1 MPQRGIWKP
10 CCEHDAHNKFKFGNP
25 KIKFKNPKIAQD
37 KNKIIRPVRTVS
49 VQYPF
54 GRWGVLAYQLSSTC
68 CWRCPGR
75 GRAPHGRFVARS
87 AAADAARAPA
97 FAEQLCSP
105 SAAAGWGVSLP
116 ARHDSRWKTLLQ
128 LPTDNR
134 DGCASYQLPSDA
146 ATSVHGAVVVV
157 DRGNCS
163 FVAKAQKAQAA
174 GAKGLIVRGTKRAV
188 YEAVMSHNATNVS
201 SVASGN
207 AAGTASVANLAVV
220 AKPVFEYD
228 CSRGEAFVDQLAT
241 PVWQTDAEECSGDHR
256 CASRSCVLTGHTEL
270 QESGKK
276 HQVCCMW
283 DTFVLMGATNRSVTK
298 ELAIPVVYVT
308 VANGQKLQ
316 KAMDKYPTSLV
327 ARTYRR
333 ELPLIDLSSLLLWA
347 IGVVTALGATHYS
360 ARPLRRRSE
369 SVTEREQRKLR
380 DEPDAQHE
388 EGRERADSERQEEIW
403 ELDARHAIGFIA
415 LAGVF
420 LTVFYYVKI
429 GGAIPVLFAVSGAV
443 TLTQVVMTPAVE
455 RLMPS
460 SGIREVTV
468 PLLGDTA
475 RLSEVLGLIPS
486 VTIVVVWYLHRRTF
500 WALQDIMGIS
510 LCFVFLRTVQLPNLK
525 VATVLLTLAFCY
537 DVFFVFLSPI
547 FFGSSVMEDVATG
560 GPAAYTKS
568 GYPGVDYCE
577 RYPTYPACVDPEPMP
592 MLLVLPRVLDWAGGV
607 SMLGLGDIILPGML
621 LSFTLRFDYS
631 QGSTNYFRLMAVGY
645 AVGLALAN
653 LAVMITEMGQPALMY
668 LVPTTLGTLI
678 VASKRNGDFRAL
690 WVGAGVDDDDSSCM
704 KRRSGDGPGYR
715 AVRSEEPPTGIVIGD
730 PIGRVNDNSRGD
742 HVPLLSSS
750 RS

>member
-1 MPQRGIWKP
+1 MRRPGVSTLLLLTLP
-10 CCEHDAHNKFKFGNP
+10 C
-25 KIKFKNPKIAQD
+25 
-37 KNKIIRPVRTVS
+37 
-49 VQYPF
+49 
-54 GRWGVLAYQLSSTC
+54 
-68 CWRCPGR
+68 
-75 GRAPHGRFVARS
+75 
-87 AAADAARAPA
+87 ARAVLPTGILSLDLLPQTPHEPPA

-105 SAAAGWGVSLP
+105 SSAAGWGVALP
-116 ARHDSRWKTLLQ
+116 VSHDSRWKTLVQ
-128 LPTDNR
+128 LPNDNR
-134 DGCASYQLPSDA
+134 DGCASYQLSNDVTA
-146 ATSVHGAVVVV
+146 SAHGVVVVV

-188 YEAVMSHNATNVS
+188 YEAVISHNTTNSS
-201 SVASGN
+201 SVAS
-207 AAGTASVANLAVV
+207 AGATGVANLAVV
-220 AKPVFEYD
+220 SKPVFEFD
-228 CSRGEAFVDQLAT
+228 CSRGEAFVETLAT
-241 PVWQTDAEECSGDHR
+241 PVWQTDAEQCSGDHR
-256 CASRSCVLTGHTEL
+256 CASRSCVLTGHTL
-270 QESGKK
+270 VQESGKK

-298 ELAIPVVYVT
+298 ELTIPVVYVT
-308 VANGQKLQ
+308 ISTGHKLQ
-316 KAMDKYPTSLV
+316 RAMEKYLTSLV

-333 ELPLIDLSSLLLWA
+333 ELPLIDVSSLLLWA
-347 IGVVTALGATHYS
+347 IGVATVLGATYYS
-360 ARPLRRRSE
+360 ASALRRQNE
-369 SVTEREQRKLR
+369 SVTAREQRKLR
-380 DEPDAQHE
+380 DEPDSQHE
-388 EGRERADSERQEEIW
+388 EEIEEQRREEIW
-403 ELDARHAIGFIA
+403 EMDARHAVGFIA

-455 RLMPS
+455 WLMPS
-460 SGIREVTV
+460 SGTREVTV

-475 RLSEVLGLIPS
+475 RLSEVLGLLPS
-486 VTIVVVWYLHRRTF
+486 VTIAVVWYLHRRTF
-500 WALQDIMGIS
+500 WALQDVMGIS

-577 RYPTYPACVDPEPMP
+577 RYPKYPACVDPEPMP

-607 SMLGLGDIILPGML
+607 NMLGLGDIILPGML
-621 LSFTLRFDYS
+621 LSFTLRFEYA
-631 QGSTNYFRLMAVGY
+631 QGGATHYFRLMAIGY

-678 VASKRNGDFRAL
+678 VATKRNGDFRA
-690 WVGAGVDDDDSSCM
+690 WWSGAEGDEDDSSSR

-715 AVRSEEPPTGIVIGD
+715 AVGSEEPPTGIVIGD
-730 PIGRVNDNSRGD
+730 PIGRVNDSSRGD

-750 RS
+750 SS

>member
-1 MPQRGIWKP
+1 MGRLG
-10 CCEHDAHNKFKFGNP
+10 
-25 KIKFKNPKIAQD
+25 
-37 KNKIIRPVRTVS
+37 VS
-49 VQYPF
+49 TLLHLLLALP
-54 GRWGVLAYQLSSTC
+54 GARGVLPTGVLSLDLLPQT
-68 CWRCPGR
+68 
-75 GRAPHGRFVARS
+75 PHEP
-87 AAADAARAPA
+87 PA

-188 YEAVMSHNATNVS
+188 YEAVMT
-201 SVASGN
+201 
-207 AAGTASVANLAVV
+207 SVANLAVV

-369 SVTEREQRKLR
+369 N
-380 DEPDAQHE
+380 
-388 EGRERADSERQEEIW
+388 SERQEEIW